1 LIRRQLANR
10 KRQWNASC
18 ESAPCKVFFFVEKGM
33 NMNGP
38 APTSPLFRL
47 RPMPGSHALAVACVL
62 EQSLRSGRQPLLR
75 GLDEAAFQRL
85 VTHYFGDLPVHN
97 GAPDDSAKTAGI
109 DEFDDL
115 LALLLAHCTT
125 PGEEGRWLC
134 HAVATAAMSDNH
146 LWQDMGLPD
155 RRALSALLAENF
167 PALAARNTGNMRWKK
182 FFYRQLCAAEGLIV
196 CKSPHCAVCV
206 DFAECFGPEDASRP

>member
-1 LIRRQLANR
+1 
-10 KRQWNASC
+10 
-18 ESAPCKVFFFVEKGM
+18 
-33 NMNGP
+33 MNGP

-47 RPMPGSHALAVACVL
+47 RPMAGSHAPAIACVL
-62 EQSLRSGRQPLLR
+62 EQSLRSGRRPLLR
-75 GLDEAAFQRL
+75 ALDDASFQRL
-85 VTHYFGDLPVHN
+85 LAHCFAGLALDN
-97 GAPDDSAKTAGI
+97 GTPDAGGAAGV

-125 PGEEGRWLC
+125 PGEARVWLC

-155 RRALSALLAENF
+155 RQALSALLTENF
-167 PALAARNTGNMRWKK
+167 PELAARNTGNMRWKK
-182 FFYRQLCAAEGLIV
+182 FFYRQLCAAEGLLL

-206 DFAECFGPEDASRP
+206 DFAECFGPEDASH